1 MAGRA
6 GKARRTTCPWPPAD
20 RSCAARSS
28 SEAADIDPLDL
39 ASDTVRRAQS
49 QGADAAGN
57 YAITFTSRSVYIED
71 DVPQG
76 AEERSETGLRG
87 RAAKAERGGVSAAD
101 PPSPPGV
108 PPAGR

>member
-39 ASDTVRRAQS
+39 ASDAVRRAES
-49 QGADAAGN
+49 RGAGAAEAH
-57 YAITFTSRSVYIED
+57 AITVTSRAAYIQG
-71 DVPQG
+71 DVPHG
-76 AEERSETGLRG
+76 AGGRSEAGLGG
-87 RAAKAERGGVSAAD
+87 RATTAERVAVSA
-101 PPSPPGV
+101 
-108 PPAGR
+108 

>member
-39 ASDTVRRAQS
+39 ASDAVRRADAHRAAAP
-49 QGADAAGN
+49 GAHPNTLTPPAALLLGGRPAGAAERRAAGLRVW
-57 YAITFTSRSVYIED
+57 AARAHA
-71 DVPQG
+71 G
-76 AEERSETGLRG
+76 AGLP
-87 RAAKAERGGVSAAD
+87 SA
-101 PPSPPGV
+101 P
-108 PPAGR
+108 RL

>member
-39 ASDTVRRAQS
+39 ASDAVRRAQS
-49 QGADAAGN
+49 EGAGAAGG
-57 YAITFTSRSVYIED
+57 YAITFTSRAVYIED
-71 DVPQG
+71 DVPKG
-76 AEERSETGLRG
+76 AGERSETGPGGPAAEAKRG
-87 RAAKAERGGVSAAD
+87 AFSATTPA
-101 PPSPPGV
+101 PPPDARSAP
-108 PPAGR
+108 